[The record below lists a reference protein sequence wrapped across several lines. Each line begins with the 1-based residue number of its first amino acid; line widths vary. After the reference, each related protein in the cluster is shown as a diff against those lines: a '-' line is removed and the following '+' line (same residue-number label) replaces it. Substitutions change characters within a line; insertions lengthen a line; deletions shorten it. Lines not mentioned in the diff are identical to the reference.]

1 MRFVTSARRV
11 SALLF
16 VAVLSACGSG
26 DGSQQSSTSISTN
39 DVSFSAA
46 SPDASTPPAQI
57 LTATIDPEAIYV
69 AVLHNGAA
77 IASVTYSLSGDTAQ
91 IVVDPAS
98 PGGLGAG
105 VFTGTIT
112 VVGYRCAD
120 PACSRLVSGNSQIV
134 NVVYQIP
141 PVVRFVAP
149 YVGVAATA
157 DTAVIRGQ
165 GFQKFT
171 VEGVTFGA
179 TAATTLTVVSDTE
192 IRASYPALAVE
203 TYPVRIQAP
212 SSPGAITSLA
222 NLVIVAAPAYVA
234 TTLVY
239 PAAVSPVSQIQAL
252 RYDAERQALLVAV
265 NGGQILRY
273 AYAGAW
279 GAPTT
284 AAVGSLSD
292 IALSTDGQQLL
303 ALAQTALTQIDPA
316 TLAAGTVTP
325 APALAADVF
334 LKNLAVANDG
344 NAVVTTG
351 YNGSS
356 NTQTYLYATRS
367 PAFSQPATAPS
378 MDNSTPGGSA
388 DGSSIVLAQG
398 SPALASAT
406 GVYRYLA
413 ASQTFSVTGVSLN
426 QNSIAPALDRAAT
439 RIVLNGTNVYDAGYN
454 FLGTLPSTTLAVV
467 VKPDATRAYT
477 FDSAASQVLSFDL
490 TASPAGGAFPQVGAT
505 APAGDP
511 GTGVRMAISPDGGTL
526 FLAGNNQ
533 IAVQPAPP

>member
-1 MRFVTSARRV
+1 MRFVASARRV
-11 SALLF
+11 SALLII
-16 VAVLSACGSG
+16 AVLSACGSG
-26 DGSQQSSTSISTN
+26 GGGQQSSTSISTN

-46 SPDASTPPAQI
+46 SPDAPTPPAQI
-57 LTATIDPEAIYV
+57 LTATIDPETVYV

-77 IASVTYSLSGDTAQ
+77 IASVTHSLSGNTAQ
-91 IVVDPAS
+91 IVVAPAS
-98 PGGLGAG
+98 PGVLGAG
-105 VFTGTIT
+105 VFKGTIT
-112 VVGYRCAD
+112 VTGYRCAD

-134 NVVYQIP
+134 NVAYQIP

-149 YVGVAATA
+149 YVGVAGTA

-171 VEGVTFGA
+171 VQGVTFGA
-179 TAATTLTVVSDTE
+179 TAATTFTVVSDTE
-192 IRASYPALAVE
+192 IRASYPVLTAE
-203 TYPVRIQAP
+203 TYPVQIQA
-212 SSPGAITSLA
+212 STSPGAITSLA
-222 NLVIVAAPAYVA
+222 NLVVVNAPAYAA
-234 TTLVY
+234 TTLAY
-239 PAAVSPVSQIQAL
+239 PSAAPLVQAL

-265 NGGQILRY
+265 NSGQVLRY

-279 GAPTT
+279 AVPTT
-284 AAVGSLSD
+284 AAVGNLSD

-303 ALAQTALTQIDPA
+303 ALSQTALTQTDPA
-316 TLAAGTVTP
+316 TLAAVTVTP
-325 APALAADVF
+325 APALASGVF

-378 MDNSTPGGSA
+378 LDNSTPGGSA
-388 DGSSIVLAQG
+388 DGSLIVLAQG
-398 SPALASAT
+398 SSALASAT

-426 QNSIAPALDRAAT
+426 QNSVAPALDRAAT

-454 FLGTLPSTTLAVV
+454 LLGTLPSTTLAVV

-477 FDSAASQVLSFDL
+477 FDSTASQVLSFNL
-490 TASPAGGAFPQVGAT
+490 TASPVDGAFQQVGAT

-511 GTGVRMAISPDGGTL
+511 GTGVRMAISPDGGSL

>member
-1 MRFVTSARRV
+1 M
-11 SALLF
+11 L
-16 VAVLSACGSG
+16 
-26 DGSQQSSTSISTN
+26 
-39 DVSFSAA
+39 
-46 SPDASTPPAQI
+46 
-57 LTATIDPEAIYV
+57 
-69 AVLHNGAA
+69 
-77 IASVTYSLSGDTAQ
+77 
-91 IVVDPAS
+91 
-98 PGGLGAG
+98 
-105 VFTGTIT
+105 
-112 VVGYRCAD
+112 
-120 PACSRLVSGNSQIV
+120 
-134 NVVYQIP
+134 
-141 PVVRFVAP
+141 
-149 YVGVAATA
+149 
-157 DTAVIRGQ
+157 
-165 GFQKFT
+165 
-171 VEGVTFGA
+171 
-179 TAATTLTVVSDTE
+179 
-192 IRASYPALAVE
+192 
-203 TYPVRIQAP
+203 
-212 SSPGAITSLA
+212 
-222 NLVIVAAPAYVA
+222 
-234 TTLVY
+234 
-239 PAAVSPVSQIQAL
+239 
-252 RYDAERQALLVAV
+252 
-265 NGGQILRY
+265 
-273 AYAGAW
+273 
-279 GAPTT
+279 
-284 AAVGSLSD
+284 
-292 IALSTDGQQLL
+292 
-303 ALAQTALTQIDPA
+303 
-316 TLAAGTVTP
+316 TP

-477 FDSAASQVLSFDL
+477 FDSAVQVLSFDL
-490 TASPAGGAFPQVGAT
+490 TASPAGGAFPQVESGT

-533 IAVQPAPP
+533 IAIQPAPP